1 MGVTYSHIR
10 TLLRDC
16 SYEGVRF
23 VRRIVSG
30 LHGKP
35 TSLVRLISSSHQE
48 VQSLLKQGLYDTVAR
63 RRYRAEPSNAS
74 SAPMQCT
81 RCFRLGHLTSGC
93 CSVKPV
99 CSTFGAKGLSAPQC
113 KQERPRCLLWDKEHS
128 ALSRQ
133 CSRPAAARRGRDAS
147 AVQPQAQPC
156 LQGAAVSARH
166 LAQQRR

>member
-1 MGVTYSHIR
+1 M
-10 TLLRDC
+10 
-16 SYEGVRF
+16 
-23 VRRIVSG
+23 RRIVSG
-30 LHGKP
+30 RHGKP